1 MFLSHKLLS
10 PISCSRCV
18 VLVVLLLRSGFI
30 DAFIVVLMFLVA
42 LHEWLLIVREVH
54 FHKYRPSSSSS
65 FGTAAA
71 AVANAS
77 SSSVFDIE
85 FTNHNETNNINTNSR
100 RMIAWQL

>member
-1 MFLSHKLLS
+1 M
-10 PISCSRCV
+10 

-71 AVANAS
+71 VANAS
-77 SSSVFDIE
+77 SSSVFDILSSPIIMKLVILIPTVGE
-85 FTNHNETNNINTNSR
+85 
-100 RMIAWQL
+100 